1 MAPTLQRGARRSLA
15 LDILRFA
22 LPFLLT
28 AELQLLFNTVDLVVI
43 GQFAG
48 SMALAAVGATTT
60 LVNLVV
66 NAMVNFTVGATVSV
80 ANHVGA
86 HNDEGI
92 RRTTHTAFTV
102 GLAAG
107 AVLAVVFVAGAE
119 GLLRLMKTPDEI
131 LDQSVLY
138 FRIYGLGLP
147 AISVYNFGAA
157 VCRGAGDSKRP
168 LYILTASGV
177 LNAALNLIL
186 VICFRWDV
194 AGVAAATSISNYAAA
209 IAMTVFLCHAK
220 DARRLSVRHLGVH
233 RQTLRRICRL
243 GFPAL
248 AQSCLFNIANIAVQ
262 ASVNTLGAAVVAGNS
277 ACSSVENF
285 AYTGTSAIGQSAV
298 TFIGQQ
304 IGAHEH
310 RRIGR
315 TVLCCLAYVW
325 AFSWLLAGLCYLFGQ
340 PLLRLYITDNP
351 AAMTAALGRLHFM
364 LWTFFMCATMDTLT
378 NSLRGMG
385 SSKTPM
391 FITLFGVCIVRFLWI
406 AFIFP
411 RHHTLVGLYCVY
423 PVTYS
428 IAIACQIVAFVVLK
442 RRLCGHIDREHA
454 LWLAECASD

>member
-1 MAPTLQRGARRSLA
+1 MATTLQGSAKRPLA
-15 LDILRFA
+15 LEILRFA

-66 NAMVNFTVGATVSV
+66 NAMVNFTVGATVCV
-80 ANHVGA
+80 ANQIGA
-86 HNDEGI
+86 RNDDGV
-92 RRTTHTAFTV
+92 RRATHTAFTV

-107 AVLAVVFVAGAE
+107 AVLSVVLIAGAE
-119 GLLRLMKTPDEI
+119 GFLRLMQTPEEI
-131 LDQSVLY
+131 LSQSVLY
-138 FRIYGLGLP
+138 IRIYGLGLP

-177 LNAALNLIL
+177 LNAALNLVL
-186 VICFRWDV
+186 VICFHWDV
-194 AGVAAATSISNYAAA
+194 AGVAAATSVSNYAAA
-209 IAMTVFLCHAK
+209 IAMTLFLCHAH
-220 DARRLSVRHLGVH
+220 DARRLAIRHLGVH
-233 RQTLRRICRL
+233 GPTLRRICRI

-262 ASVNTLGAAVVAGNS
+262 ASVNTLGATVVAGNS

-285 AYTGTSAIGQSAV
+285 AYTGTNAIGQSAV

-304 IGAHEH
+304 VGAHEH

-315 TVLCCLAYVW
+315 TVLLCLSYVW
-325 AFSWLLAGLCYLFGQ
+325 AFSWLLAGVCYAFGE
-340 PLLRLYITDNP
+340 PLLKLYITDNP
-351 AAMTAALGRLHFM
+351 EALTEALGRLHFM
-364 LWTFFMCATMDTLT
+364 LWTFFLCATMDTLT
-378 NSLRGMG
+378 SSLRGMG
-385 SSKTPM
+385 ASKTPM
-391 FITLFGVCIVRFLWI
+391 FITLFGVCVVRFLWI

-428 IAIACQIVAFVVLK
+428 IAITCQVIAFFVLK
-442 RRLCGHIDREHA
+442 KHLCERIEREQG
-454 LWLAECASD
+454 

>member
-1 MAPTLQRGARRSLA
+1 MGSTLQNSAKRSLA
-15 LDILRFA
+15 LEILRFA

-66 NAMVNFTVGATVSV
+66 NAMVNFTVGATVCV
-80 ANHVGA
+80 ANQIGA
-86 HNDEGI
+86 RNDDGV
-92 RRTTHTAFTV
+92 RCATHTAFTV

-107 AVLAVVFVAGAE
+107 AGLAVVLIAGAE
-119 GLLRLMKTPDEI
+119 GFLRLMQTPEEI
-131 LDQSVLY
+131 LGQSVLY
-138 FRIYGLGLP
+138 IRIYGLGLP
-147 AISVYNFGAA
+147 AISLYNFGAA

-168 LYILTASGV
+168 LYIL
-177 LNAALNLIL
+177 
-186 VICFRWDV
+186 
-194 AGVAAATSISNYAAA
+194 
-209 IAMTVFLCHAK
+209 CHAH

-233 RQTLRRICRL
+233 GPTLRRICRI

-262 ASVNTLGAAVVAGNS
+262 ASVNTLGATVVAGNS

-285 AYTGTSAIGQSAV
+285 AYTGTNAIGQSAV

-304 IGAHEH
+304 VGAHEH

-315 TVLCCLAYVW
+315 TVLLCLSYVW
-325 AFSWLLAGLCYLFGQ
+325 AFSWLLAGVCYIFGE

-351 AAMTAALGRLHFM
+351 AALTEALGRLHFM

-378 NSLRGMG
+378 SSLRGMG
-385 SSKTPM
+385 ASKTPM

-428 IAIACQIVAFVVLK
+428 IAITCQIAAFFVLK
-442 RRLCGHIDREHA
+442 KHLCERIERENA
-454 LWLAECASD
+454 AWERERG